1 VLPETDMEYFGDD
14 GVRMQ
19 MMFNLHVDQ
28 HLFYAP
34 ASAGCRPLA
43 KAISRG
49 ACHRARIRDPLARP
63 GRRRV
68 LVTISR

>member
-14 GVRMQ
+14 GDRMQ
-19 MMFNLHVDQ
+19 MMFNFHVNQ
-28 HLFYAP
+28 HQFYAGIRRLP
-34 ASAGCRPLA
+34 SAGQ
-43 KAISRG
+43 G
-49 ACHRARIRDPLARP
+49 ARARSLSSGAHSRDPLARP